1 MSNYEEENFDHCNKE
16 EGFLERFANNNNN
29 NSNNNANG
37 NGSAACPYNTT
48 PQSFTD
54 YILDFGK
61 KLLTNVGLF
70 SIIFIV
76 LFLRQNFFDAKSLPK
91 ILAFVVIISVL
102 FCILQY
108 LYKDINGFI
117 IAGIGVAV
125 GMTMFKDQFSTI
137 FINNTSS
144 SLN

>member
-1 MSNYEEENFDHCNKE
+1 MPSCPQEHKE
-16 EGFLERFANNNNN
+16 ETFLERFANEKNTNTNNE
-29 NSNNNANG
+29 S
-37 NGSAACPYNTT
+37 GSAVCPYNTT
-48 PQSFTD
+48 PKSFTD
-54 YILDFGK
+54 YVLDFGK
-61 KLLTNVGLF
+61 SLLVNVGLF
-70 SIIFIV
+70 SIIFLI

-125 GMTMFKDQFSTI
+125 GMSMFKDQFSTI
-137 FINNTSS
+137 FINNSSS